1 MTWILS
7 KMTQGIEEDDQ
18 NLPENCLNLTLGIL
32 QGIHQKFSQSI
43 YIVYVYNNQSG
54 YFRLSEWECQGLDS
68 PRVWEAMSPWF
79 RESRST
85 QDYPRVKATQAK

>member
-1 MTWILS
+1 MTWKLS

-43 YIVYVYNNQSG
+43 YIVFVYNNQSG
-54 YFRLSEWECQGLDS
+54 YFRLSEWECQGLS
-68 PRVWEAMSPWF
+68 RFPKSLRGH
-79 RESRST
+79 ESLISWV
-85 QDYPRVKATQAK
+85 QEYPRLP